1 MLIDYLYYRQH
12 DSQEFLRT
20 LVNELHN
27 DLNKVKAIP
36 KFTYKESEFETLLSS
51 IKAVVSW
58 NRCKRYEDSLIQDV
72 FCGQL
77 ESMVKCQ
84 NCSYISTTFETFWDL
99 SIPVSPSGSRIFTS
113 VEDCLKEYFKE
124 EFLEALYKCDQC
136 HSHQKATKKLA
147 ISRFPVVLVLRKRP
161 LFLLRS

>member
-1 MLIDYLYYRQH
+1 
-12 DSQEFLRT
+12 
-20 LVNELHN
+20 
-27 DLNKVKAIP
+27 
-36 KFTYKESEFETLLSS
+36 
-51 IKAVVSW
+51 
-58 NRCKRYEDSLIQDV
+58 
-72 FCGQL
+72 
-77 ESMVKCQ
+77 MVKCQ